1 MDAAQVVAASVAMIA
16 TRSKAPTED
25 NAEKQRES
33 RHPASPH
40 AEGIAAS
47 LSLALLALLALL
59 LSAPRVLTLRC
70 LLEQPALLLFER
82 FSQLAWRVG
91 LEEAEL
97 LLRRTVLR
105 LVLLAR
111 LQCQA

>member
-47 LSLALLALLALL
+47 LSLALFALL